1 MISSIKSNWRPV
13 TSGVLQRQIPGPI
26 LFQVFISDLDDRTEC
41 NLDNAKSGGM
51 TDRMEVTATVQ
62 RDLNRLKK
70 WAFKNLTKFNK
81 CKYNSTECGM
91 TGLKAALQ

>member
-1 MISSIKSNWRPV
+1 
-13 TSGVLQRQIPGPI
+13 
-26 LFQVFISDLDDRTEC
+26 
-41 NLDNAKSGGM
+41 M